1 MLDKKSI
8 RDLSASDIQGKRFLV
23 RVDFNVPIQNGVI
36 TDDTRIRAALPTLRL
51 ICDAGGTAIVVTHI
65 GRPDGVVVEALRV
78 TTVAKHLETLLGRPV
93 LKLNDS
99 VGPAVEAAVQNLNNG
114 QVAMLENIRFYKAE
128 TDNDPAFAKQLA
140 DLADYFVQDAFG
152 TAHRAHAS
160 TAGVAQFI
168 PALAGLLVEREIQFL
183 SGAIQDPKR
192 PLAAIIG
199 GAKVSSKIGV
209 LEHLLGTV
217 DILIIG
223 GGMAFTF
230 FKAQG
235 FEIGKSL
242 CEDSAIETAK
252 AFLAKAKTTKTQVIL
267 PVDQVVVETFSNEA
281 PSQVVAISDFPATGI
296 GVDAGP
302 KTIAL
307 IQDALADA
315 KTILWNGPLG
325 VFELDNFAKGTF
337 AIAAL
342 LAQSSAITIIGG
354 GDSVA
359 AVEKAGVAAKMTH
372 ISTGGG
378 ASLEFLEG
386 KTLPGIAVLEPK
398 HDG

>member
-1 MLDKKSI
+1 MDKKSI